1 MNNRHTGLASVV
13 ACLLFCLSS
22 CGDAASRQG
31 VLGGGLECLDAAQ
44 PTANDCSVTINF
56 EEGRV
61 PEVKF
66 FRVRWTDPRT
76 STTTQPSTA
85 DVT

>member
-31 VLGGGLECLDAAQ
+31 VLEDSLNFQL
-44 PTANDCSVTINF
+44 PTAWVDGNVTLTLERLGVAWSV
-56 EEGRV
+56 
-61 PEVKF
+61 
-66 FRVRWTDPRT
+66 
-76 STTTQPSTA
+76 
-85 DVT
+85 